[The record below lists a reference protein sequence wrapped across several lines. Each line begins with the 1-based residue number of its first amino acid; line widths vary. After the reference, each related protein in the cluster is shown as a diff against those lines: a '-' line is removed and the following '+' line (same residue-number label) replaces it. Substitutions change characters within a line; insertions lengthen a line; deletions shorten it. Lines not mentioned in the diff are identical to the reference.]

1 MFDQAYNLTQL
12 EGDLPEVR
20 WGRIDY
26 INVTSITTKWG
37 VWQYVHSLSSFLLN
51 NLRKT

>member
-1 MFDQAYNLTQL
+1 MAFNLTMQ
-12 EGDLPEVR
+12 ENDLPHVR

-37 VWQYVHSLSSFLLN
+37 VWSCVPYFPRVLLTQAGPAAH
-51 NLRKT
+51 R